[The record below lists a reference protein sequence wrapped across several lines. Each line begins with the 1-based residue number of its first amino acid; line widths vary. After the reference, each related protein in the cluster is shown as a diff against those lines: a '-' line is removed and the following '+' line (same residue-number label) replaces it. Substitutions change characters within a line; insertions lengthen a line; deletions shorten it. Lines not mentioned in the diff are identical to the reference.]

1 MSWKTL
7 TSNVV
12 FDNAWMTVRDD
23 RVVNPN
29 GTENDYGHV
38 HFKNRA
44 IAIVPIDSDRNTW
57 LVGQDRYTLNTY
69 SWELPMGGAALDEEP
84 VAAAKRELKEETGLT
99 AASLEQ
105 VLFVHTTNSIT
116 DEEGYV
122 FVATELSEGDTD
134 FDPSEKLSVRKLP
147 LEDAVS
153 MVRSGEI
160 TDLLSIAALLHVSGT
175 FAVMEHG

>member
-7 TSNVV
+7 TSKVV

-23 RVVNPN
+23 RVINPN
-29 GTENDYGHV
+29 GTENNYGHV

-44 IAIVPIDSDRNTW
+44 IAIVPIDNEGNTW

-69 SWELPMGGAALDEEP
+69 SWELPMGGAALDEDP
-84 VAAAKRELKEETGLT
+84 LAAARRELKEETGLT
-99 AASLEQ
+99 AKNLEQ

-122 FVATELSEGDTD
+122 FVARELAEGETD
-134 FDPSEKLSVRKLP
+134 FDPSENLSVRKLP
-147 LEDAVS
+147 LNDAVA
-153 MVRSGEI
+153 MAKNGEI
-160 TDLLSIAALLHVSGT
+160 TDLLSITALLHVAT
-175 FAVMEHG
+175 DT